1 MPVTSLFAAVAA
13 RPRLTALLGALSIS
27 FSGVLYLYSET
38 SPETASLFRCLYG
51 LPVLI
56 GVALIER
63 RQGARGLS
71 RRGVI
76 LSIFAGVLFAGDLVT
91 WHHAVDYVGAGLATV
106 LGNLQVVIVSF
117 GTWLLF
123 GERPSN
129 RTLVAIPIVLFGV
142 VLIAGLISHQA
153 YGTNPVLGVL
163 LGLVAALTY
172 AGYLMVMRGVN
183 RTAGTAAPVA
193 ISTASTAIVS
203 ALAGLA
209 MGSLDVIPSL
219 PGHFWLLLLGL
230 SAQGA
235 GYLFISYSLP
245 RLPAAVTSI
254 ILLAQP
260 VIAVF
265 TAMFLVPE
273 SPSLEQLLG
282 VAFVIGGIAL
292 ATVPLGL
299 RRQRRL
305 EPEPTLVSTP

>member
-1 MPVTSLFAAVAA
+1 VTSLFAAVGA
-13 RPRLTALLGALSIS
+13 RPRLTALLGAFSIS
-27 FSGVLYLYSET
+27 FSGVLYLYSHT

-51 LPVLI
+51 LPVLV
-56 GVALIER
+56 GVALLER
-63 RQGARGLS
+63 RQGVGRLS
-71 RRGVI
+71 RRGVS
-76 LSIFAGVLFAGDLVT
+76 LSIAAGVLFAGDLVT
-91 WHHAVDYVGAGLATV
+91 WHHAVNFVGAGLATV
-106 LGNLQVVIVSF
+106 LGNLQVVIVAF

-123 GERPSN
+123 GERPST
-129 RTLVAIPIVLFGV
+129 RTLVALPFVLFGV

-153 YGTNPVLGVL
+153 YGTDPVLGVL

-172 AGYLMVMRGVN
+172 AGYLMIMRRVN

-193 ISTASTAIVS
+193 ISTASTAVVS
-203 ALAGLA
+203 VIAGLA
-209 MGSLDVIPSL
+209 VGSLDVIPSW
-219 PGHFWLLLLGL
+219 PAHFWLLLLGL
-230 SAQGA
+230 SAQGV

-265 TAMFLVPE
+265 TAIFLVPE

-292 ATVPLGL
+292 ATVPLRA
-299 RRQRRL
+299 RRQRSL
-305 EPEPTLVSTP
+305 EAKVASNPS